1 MFGFRKPKRAP
12 DGAENDP
19 GVDDDAFVIV
29 ERTLHPYL
37 ISIHEPDSFRA
48 EQIRGLRNK
57 LMVMNPDGSP
67 RTLVIT
73 SAVKG
78 EGKSVTTLNLAV
90 AFAEL
95 ESTRILVIDADLR
108 QGNLEGFLGL
118 DRRPGL
124 TELLLGRIDLHEA
137 IRPTGIDGVSLIGSG
152 TRGVQPSEILG
163 TRRVDDLFAQL
174 KLEYQYILIDTPP
187 AVPITDASVL
197 SAKADGTLI
206 VVRLEHSPRS
216 LVQQTVKV
224 IQDLGG
230 NLLGTYVTG
239 VRGADPSA
247 DDRYA
252 YPQAE

>member
-1 MFGFRKPKRAP
+1 MFGFRKTRPTRATDP
-12 DGAENDP
+12 LGAEV
-19 GVDDDAFVIV
+19 GDDAVILV

-37 ISIHEPDSFRA
+37 VSIHEPDSFRA

-57 LMVMNPDGSP
+57 LIVMNPDGSP

-78 EGKSVTTLNLAV
+78 EGKSVTSLNLAV

-95 ESTRILVIDADLR
+95 EATKVLVIDADLR
-108 QGNLEGFLGL
+108 QGNLERFLGL

-137 IRPTGIDGVSLIGSG
+137 IRPTGIEGVSLMGSG
-152 TRGVQPSEILG
+152 ARGVQPSEILG

-197 SAKADGTLI
+197 SGKADGTLV

-230 NLLGTYVTG
+230 NLLGTYVTS
-239 VRGADPSA
+239 VRGADPSS
-247 DDRYA
+247 DDNYA
-252 YPQAE
+252 YPASE

>member
-95 ESTRILVIDADLR
+95 ESTR
-108 QGNLEGFLGL
+108 
-118 DRRPGL
+118 
-124 TELLLGRIDLHEA
+124 T
-137 IRPTGIDGVSLIGSG
+137 
-152 TRGVQPSEILG
+152 
-163 TRRVDDLFAQL
+163 
-174 KLEYQYILIDTPP
+174 K
-187 AVPITDASVL
+187 PIFS
-197 SAKADGTLI
+197 S
-206 VVRLEHSPRS
+206 
-216 LVQQTVKV
+216 
-224 IQDLGG
+224 
-230 NLLGTYVTG
+230 
-239 VRGADPSA
+239 
-247 DDRYA
+247 
-252 YPQAE
+252 